1 MDIEAIGS
9 TTVVVLRFL
18 APIPQGHE
26 VTVLDLTTDDESW
39 LATTNAEAAVDTT
52 AGIVYGDH
60 SYWHL
65 LEKRAWSAEP
75 PATHPVAA
83 LGEKW
88 RARRT
93 VQGRV
98 LGAVVSSKDG
108 GDANH
113 VVTALHLT
121 KSAAPAY
128 R

>member
-1 MDIEAIGS
+1 MDIETIGS

-39 LATTNAEAAVDTT
+39 LATTNAEAVVDAT
-52 AGIVYGDH
+52 AGIVYGDYN
-60 SYWHL
+60 YWHL
-65 LEKRAWSAEP
+65 LEKRPWSAEP

-83 LGEKW
+83 LGKTW

-93 VQGRV
+93 LQGRV
-98 LGAVVSSKDG
+98 LGAVVSTRDA
-108 GDANH
+108 GDRNH
-113 VVTALHLT
+113 VVTALHIT
-121 KSAAPAY
+121 QSVAPAY